1 MNKVLVSDLLS
12 QRGLDVLEESGDFEV
27 DVNLNLS
34 HEELLDRIADYN
46 ALLIRSATKVTTDV
60 IDNAKQLKV

>member
-27 DVNLNLS
+27 DVDLNLS
-34 HEELLDRIADYN
+34 HAELLDRIADYD
-46 ALLIRSATKVTTDV
+46 ALLIRSATKVTADV
-60 IDNAKQLKV
+60 IDKAKQL